1 MELKMRVKIAEW
13 GNSLG
18 LRVPK
23 AVADQLGLKAGS
35 EVEMTL
41 EGAMATISAAST
53 DAAVRKPVAVRHL
66 EMVAEMRRLM
76 AAGVLP
82 PEKAEPDL
90 LSWGPDVGA
99 EVIDDGGYPQP
110 TDI

>member
-1 MELKMRVKIAEW
+1 MRVKIAEW

-35 EVEMTL
+35 EVDVTL
-41 EGAMATISAAST
+41 EGGEARLAPVASPSAK
-53 DAAVRKPVAVRHL
+53 KPVALRHR
-66 EMVAEMRRLM
+66 EMIEEMRRLM

-82 PEKAEPDL
+82 PEVAEPEL
-90 LSWGPDVGA
+90 LDWGPDVGA
-99 EVIDDGGYPQP
+99 EIIDDGGYPDP
-110 TDI
+110 DRS

>member
-1 MELKMRVKIAEW
+1 MRVKIAEW

-41 EGAMATISAAST
+41 QGDSATIAPAT
-53 DAAVRKPVAVRHL
+53 PARPRL
-66 EMVAEMRRLM
+66 EEMVAEMKRLL
-76 AAGVLP
+76 AAGAET
-82 PEKAEPDL
+82 PEAVE
-90 LSWGPDVGA
+90 WGPDVGA
-99 EVIDDGGYPQP
+99 EIIDDGGYSRPKGSR
-110 TDI
+110 

>member
-1 MELKMRVKIAEW
+1 MRVRIAEW

-41 EGAMATISAAST
+41 EGGE
-53 DAAVRKPVAVRHL
+53 VRLALAPDQPLVKKPVEVRHR
-66 EMVAEMRRLM
+66 EMIDEMRRLI
-76 AAGVLP
+76 ALGVKP
-82 PEKAEPDL
+82 PEMVD
-90 LSWGPDVGA
+90 WGPDVGA
-99 EVIDDGGYPQP
+99 EIIDDGGYPQP
-110 TDI
+110 RDAD